1 MTCSELELLLCDYI
15 DGTLRGDD
23 RAHLDQHLAGCAACR
38 ELLADSRGVLE
49 FIERVPEVEVP
60 PVLVSRILQ
69 QAPSRPVTAGAA
81 AQGFFGRLFEPILQ
95 PRLVMGMAM
104 TVLSFAMLGRFAG
117 IEARQLRASDLSPV
131 AIWEAT
137 EDRAHRTWTRAV
149 KYYQS
154 LKIVYELQNRL
165 QELTEAEEPED
176 GSSPEGAGEA
186 KPGSG
191 SASGTEKERK

>member
-1 MTCSELELLLCDYI
+1 MTCSELELQLCDYV
-15 DGTLRGDD
+15 DGTLPSGERERMD
-23 RAHLDQHLAGCAACR
+23 LHLAGCAACR

-49 FIERVPEVEVP
+49 FLERVPDVAVP

-69 QAPSRPVTAGAA
+69 QAPARPVVAGAA
-81 AQGFFGRLFEPILQ
+81 AQGFFSRLFEPILQ

-165 QELTEAEEPED
+165 QELTEAEEPD
-176 GSSPEGAGEA
+176 GSSPEGAGEEKA
-186 KPGSG
+186 GSG
-191 SASGTEKERK
+191 IEKERK

>member
-1 MTCSELELLLCDYI
+1 MTCSELELQLCDYI
-15 DGTLRGDD
+15 DGTLASDE
-23 RAHLDQHLAGCAACR
+23 RARVDGHIGTCASCR

-49 FIERVPEVEVP
+49 FIERVPEVQVP

-69 QAPSRPVTAGAA
+69 QAPTRPVTASAA
-81 AQGFFGRLFEPILQ
+81 TQGFFSRLFEPILQ

-117 IEARQLRASDLSPV
+117 IEARQLRASDLNPV
-131 AIWEAT
+131 AVWEAT

-165 QELTEAEEPED
+165 QELTETEEPEALSPD
-176 GSSPEGAGEA
+176 GSGESKTGNGA
-186 KPGSG
+186 
-191 SASGTEKERK
+191 EKERK